1 VTNLHVSQIENISM
15 KEALDLEAQQKERAQ
30 QKVEEMENQIH
41 MLFQTIPETTN
52 EEAWSS
58 EEKL

>member
-1 VTNLHVSQIENISM
+1 M